1 MIRGG
6 QDEIKGEKPLA
17 APVDLRDV
25 ERHRRGGASQAGRG
39 ELREKVIV
47 KKKGCPKDDLPEKPV
62 RSSFFFYYGL
72 RWASPPARAS
82 PSGTTAAPRQGS
94 NTQNQGSQGLK
105 YPKSGVPGA
114 QIPKNR
120 GPS

>member
-1 MIRGG
+1 MKKESLYSVLVIESEQFVFHLCCAKSGRGG

-62 RSSFFFYYGL
+62 RSSL
-72 RWASPPARAS
+72 
-82 PSGTTAAPRQGS
+82 
-94 NTQNQGSQGLK
+94 
-105 YPKSGVPGA
+105 
-114 QIPKNR
+114 
-120 GPS
+120 